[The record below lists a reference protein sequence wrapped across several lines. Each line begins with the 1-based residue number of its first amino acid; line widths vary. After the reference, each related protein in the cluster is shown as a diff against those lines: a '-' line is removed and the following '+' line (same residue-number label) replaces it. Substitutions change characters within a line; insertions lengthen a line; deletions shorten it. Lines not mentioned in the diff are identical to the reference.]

1 MHEAGLT
8 TQVFYVL
15 SEMKNSDSLSELD
28 KTAERMFGQ
37 LNYTSFSLARFYA
50 PDRSPGTRVLAG
62 RFEPSWSRRYI
73 AKNYAGSSVIARHML
88 EFNMPYTWTDALK
101 AQGDHAVQRKIIGE
115 ASEHGL
121 REGLFSPIRLSDR
134 SFAAVVVA
142 GWDVPSADPLHRMMT
157 EVLAARYHHEVSRLL
172 DRGVAGSNAL
182 TRRQRDCLSWVRHGK
197 SSTDIGEL
205 LGISPQTVEEHI
217 AAACRRL
224 GVRTRLQAAVEAS
237 LYGLLD

>member
-1 MHEAGLT
+1 MHEAGLAT
-8 TQVFYVL
+8 KVFYVL

-28 KTAERMFGQ
+28 NTAQRMFGQ

-50 PDRSPGTRVLAG
+50 PDQSPGTRVLAG

-73 AKNYAGSSVIARHML
+73 DKNYAASSVIARHML
-88 EFNMPYTWTDALK
+88 QSDMPYTWTDALT
-101 AQGDHAVQRKIIGE
+101 AQGDHAVQSKIIGE
-115 ASEHGL
+115 ATEHGL

-142 GWDVPSADPLHRMMT
+142 GWDVPTTDPLHRMMT
-157 EVLAARYHHEVSRLL
+157 EVLAARYQHEVSRLL
-172 DRGVAGSNAL
+172 DRGAAGSTVL

-224 GVRTRLQAAVEAS
+224 GVRTRLQAAVEAT
-237 LYGLLD
+237 LNGLLD